1 MKQLFTTFILATSL
15 ASMTGCSYVQPDA
28 GHESVII
35 RKPVFFG
42 HGGVDPVPVKTGSKI
57 VAWSTS
63 HIEVDMQPQRADVS
77 FKNFMTNDGVPVEVD
92 ATLILQVTDS
102 VEMISKFGPDW
113 YSKNI
118 EPEFGKSVRQE
129 VRKHGLQDIAINTN
143 SIDEVQANSAEA
155 VEKYISDKKM
165 PVEVKNI
172 IIGKVLPPDAVRD
185 QRIATAQQEQR
196 LQTETQRQKAEDARK
211 GAEASRA
218 SADNAYRA
226 EMQLS
231 PEQFVQLNA
240 IEAQKE
246 ICLHNHCQFI
256 TTGVPVILGGK

>member
-1 MKQLFTTFILATSL
+1 LKLYNIAFAVLLATVGI
-15 ASMTGCSYVQPDA
+15 TGCSYVQPDA

-35 RKPVFFG
+35 RKPWFFG
-42 HGGVDPVPVKTGSKI
+42 HGGVDQTPVKTGSKI
-57 VAWSTS
+57 VAWSTDYV
-63 HIEVDMQPQRADVS
+63 EVDMQPQRADVE
-77 FKNFMTNDGVPVEVD
+77 FLNFMTSDGVPVEVD

-102 VEMISKFGPDW
+102 VEMITKFGPDW

-118 EPEFGKSVRQE
+118 EPEFGNRVRQE
-129 VRKHGLQDIAINTN
+129 VRQHGLQDMAINT
-143 SIDEVQANSAEA
+143 SAVEAVQTNAAEA
-155 VEKYISDKKM
+155 ITRYIKTRNM
-165 PVEVKNI
+165 PLVVNNV
-172 IIGKVLPPDAVRD
+172 IIGKVLPPDAVKD

-196 LQTETQRQKAEDARK
+196 LQTETQRQKAEDARE

-218 SADNAYRA
+218 KADNAYRLQ
-226 EMQLS
+226 MQLS

-246 ICLHNHCQFI
+246 VCLHNHCEFI